1 MWDVPGPGEEQEGPS
16 SRERALRADLRKE
29 TVGGQQRTG
38 EGPKAGM
45 NTQKVHM
52 IDIGSLRVC
61 FRVVVVFICAYYVAL
76 PSVQLAH
83 GLEGEKVQ

>member
-29 TVGGQQRTG
+29 AVGGQQRTG

-45 NTQKVHM
+45 LQ
-52 IDIGSLRVC
+52 LRSFV
-61 FRVVVVFICAYYVAL
+61 
-76 PSVQLAH
+76 
-83 GLEGEKVQ
+83 GLV

>member
-1 MWDVPGPGEEQEGPS
+1 
-16 SRERALRADLRKE
+16 
-29 TVGGQQRTG
+29 
-38 EGPKAGM
+38 M